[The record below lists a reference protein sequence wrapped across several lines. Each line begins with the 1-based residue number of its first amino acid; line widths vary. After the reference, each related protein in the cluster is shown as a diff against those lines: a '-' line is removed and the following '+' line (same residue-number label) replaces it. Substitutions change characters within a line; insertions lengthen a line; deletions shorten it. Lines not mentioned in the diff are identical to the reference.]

1 LREVNLNEEK
11 EVKERNSYKINEVAS
26 NVQKEIKRLKG
37 QVDLFWEKEIKCYE
51 EYGLCD
57 GMEVVEFGSGPGF
70 LSEKLMERYPNIKL
84 TMIEIDPFLV
94 DYSDEYLRDKFPGRF
109 SVKVGS
115 VLDSKLPDNH
125 YDFSI
130 SRLLIEHLPNP
141 EQAGLEI
148 KRVLKV
154 GGKAF
159 FIDNDFEMH
168 IMTYPPIK
176 ELRVLYDAYCEA
188 RENEGGNPRIGRQL
202 PQILRKSGYK
212 NICFKAICVHNEIIG
227 DEAFFN
233 SEGIGIASKMMKDGY
248 LTSAEMAKI
257 SVAWRNVIRNK
268 EHSIVRQLF
277 AAAGEKLDNM

>member
-1 LREVNLNEEK
+1 MNEEEK
-11 EVKERNSYKINEVAS
+11 MGEKNSYKINEVAS

-37 QVDLFWEKEIKCYE
+37 QVDLFWENEIKYYE

-70 LSEKLMERYPNIKL
+70 LSEKLLERYPNITL
-84 TMIEIDPFLV
+84 TMIELDPFLV
-94 DYSDEYLRDKFPGRF
+94 DYSDEYLKDKFPDRYT
-109 SVKVGS
+109 VKVES
-115 VLDSKLPDNH
+115 VLDCKLPDNR

-130 SRLLIEHLPNP
+130 SRLLIEHLPAP
-141 EQAGLEI
+141 EQAGIEI
-148 KRVLKV
+148 KRILKV
-154 GGKAF
+154 GGKAV

-176 ELRVLYDAYCEA
+176 ELRALYDAYCEA

-202 PQILRKSGYK
+202 PQILRKSGYE
-212 NICFKAICVHNEIIG
+212 NICFDAICAHNEILG

-233 SEGIGIASKMMKDGY
+233 SEGIGIASKLMKEGY
-248 LTSAEMAKI
+248 LTSEEMAKI
-257 SVAWRNVIRNK
+257 SVSWRNVIRNR

-277 AAAGEKLDNM
+277 VAVGEKLR